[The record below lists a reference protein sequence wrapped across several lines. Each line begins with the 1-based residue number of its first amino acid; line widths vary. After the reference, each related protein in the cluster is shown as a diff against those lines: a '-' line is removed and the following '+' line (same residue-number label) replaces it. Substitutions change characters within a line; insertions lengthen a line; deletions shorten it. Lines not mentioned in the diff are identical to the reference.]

1 MAADRGK
8 ASGYSYIGNV
18 RKGMRAGLMVL
29 EPGKAYTVH
38 YTHVKTA
45 NGVSFMESWGR
56 TSFGEENP
64 EEDTQVFA
72 INYS

>member
-1 MAADRGK
+1 
-8 ASGYSYIGNV
+8 
-18 RKGMRAGLMVL
+18 MVL

-45 NGVSFMESWGR
+45 NGVSFMESCGR